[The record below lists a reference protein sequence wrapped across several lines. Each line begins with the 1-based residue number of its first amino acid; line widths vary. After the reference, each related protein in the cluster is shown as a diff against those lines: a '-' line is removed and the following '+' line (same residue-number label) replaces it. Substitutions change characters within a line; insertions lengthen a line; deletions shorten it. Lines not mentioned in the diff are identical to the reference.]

1 MTIPKIASY
10 PMPTAMPDNRVSWM
24 PEPKRAVLLIHD
36 MQEYFLD
43 FYDTTAAPIP
53 ELIAHIRQLRDAAD
67 VAGVPVV
74 YTAQPA
80 EQSAQDRGLL
90 TDWWGPGLTAKPE
103 RAPVVASLAPR
114 AHDTVLTKWRYSAF
128 VRSDLLAR
136 MREQG
141 RDQLIVCGV
150 YAHIGCLMTAADAF
164 MSDIQPFLVGDA
176 LADFS
181 AEQHQMGLDYV
192 SQRCGVVASTATVT
206 GALKPAV
213 TWHATRSALQAEV
226 AELLAVPA
234 SDLLPD
240 DNLLFAGLD
249 SIRLM
254 SLIERWR
261 RAGIETTFV
270 ELAERPTLADWWELL
285 DPRRVNK

>member
-24 PEPKRAVLLIHD
+24 PDARRAVLLIHD

-43 FYDTTAAPIP
+43 FYDNGAAPIP
-53 ELIAHIRQLRDAAD
+53 ELIAHIGQLRDAAD
-67 VAGVPVV
+67 SAGVPVV

-80 EQSAQDRGLL
+80 VQSLEDRGLL
-90 TDWWGPGLTAKPE
+90 TDWWGPGLTARPE
-103 RAPVVASLAPR
+103 RAAVLASLAPR
-114 AHDTVLTKWRYSAF
+114 AQDVVLTKWRYSAF
-128 VRSDLLAR
+128 FRSDLLAR

-192 SQRCGVVASTATVT
+192 AQRCGVVASTATVA
-206 GALKPAV
+206 GAIKPAAA
-213 TWHATRSALQAEV
+213 WHANRAALQAEV
-226 AELLAVPA
+226 AELLALPA
-234 SDLLPD
+234 TDLLPD

-261 RAGIETTFV
+261 RAGVEATFV

-285 DPRRVNK
+285 DARRVGK